1 MNKLMIPA
9 ILVATVMVAGAF
21 AFMPV
26 EQAATVHTTIQAST
40 TDVIVDSGNTKT
52 IADGVSTSTQ
62 TITLTFTGDAVVTS
76 IKVSIPAEGA
86 DSYDI
91 SGVTSRGIALIE
103 HEVITAPGIGNA
115 LSVDLVVNH
124 FGQLAVASGDTIVIT
139 VEELDTT
146 DGADATAT
154 VDVIM
159 LANSGAS
166 VAAT

>member
-1 MNKLMIPA
+1 MTKFVIPS
-9 ILVATVMVAGAF
+9 ILAVTILIGGVF

-26 EQAATVHTTIQAST
+26 EQASTVHTTIQAST

-52 IADGVSTSTQ
+52 IADGVATSTQ

-86 DSYDI
+86 DDYDI
-91 SGVTSRGIALIE
+91 SGVTSRGVALLE
-103 HEVITAPGIGNA
+103 STAIVDPGPGTAI
-115 LSVDLVVNH
+115 SVDLMNN

-139 VEELDTT
+139 VLEEDTT

-154 VDVIM
+154 VDVVM